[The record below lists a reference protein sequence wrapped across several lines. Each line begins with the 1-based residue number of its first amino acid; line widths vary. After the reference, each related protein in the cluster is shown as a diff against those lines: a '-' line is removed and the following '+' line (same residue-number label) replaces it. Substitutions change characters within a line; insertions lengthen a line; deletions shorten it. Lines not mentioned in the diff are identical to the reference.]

1 MQESLSQVL
10 TKLKDR
16 IHTKEAEVWKEKGEL
31 LLKEFSTLMKDKPGM
46 TGTQFQFHNYLR
58 KIIKK
63 KHGTT
68 YELSGVENEGNNPGA
83 IKEPG
88 FGWMTGFLFVVCF
101 VGLFVLIPLRKIMIV
116 DLKLTYPSGLATA
129 VLINGF
135 HTQGDKMA
143 KYRSKYEASRSIFV
157 PVSCGVYLSGSSQG

>member
-1 MQESLSQVL
+1 MEKRKVKAKSKEINFDLVEIKAMQESLSQVL

-63 KHGTT
+63 KHG
-68 YELSGVENEGNNPGA
+68 LN
-83 IKEPG
+83 
-88 FGWMTGFLFVVCF
+88 
-101 VGLFVLIPLRKIMIV
+101 
-116 DLKLTYPSGLATA
+116 
-129 VLINGF
+129 
-135 HTQGDKMA
+135 
-143 KYRSKYEASRSIFV
+143 
-157 PVSCGVYLSGSSQG
+157 